1 MARARA
7 STKEEKFKVRRILA
21 LPIMYVWDVYVRT
34 AWQDGKVATALGAVR
49 RSEATAVWSGVVCR
63 STSSIVLPRQFRRGA
78 TAEKGENFGKTE
90 CRVDAKND

>member
-1 MARARA
+1 
-7 STKEEKFKVRRILA
+7 
-21 LPIMYVWDVYVRT
+21 MYVWDVYVRT

-63 STSSIVLPRQFRRGA
+63 STIPIVLPGQFRRGA

-90 CRVDAKND
+90 ICRVDAKND